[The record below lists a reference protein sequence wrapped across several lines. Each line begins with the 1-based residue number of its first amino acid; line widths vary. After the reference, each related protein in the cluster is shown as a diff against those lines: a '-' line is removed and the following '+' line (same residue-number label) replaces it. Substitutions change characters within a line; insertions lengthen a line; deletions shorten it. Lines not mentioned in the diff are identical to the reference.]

1 MTYQP
6 PSSPPSIKEA
16 MKTID
21 SMLDDSP
28 TSNDMEIGG
37 STANGGGLQG
47 GHPVDIMPN
56 NKLTPTFNSKG
67 KFQSYEQTTGTTP
80 TTNSND
86 IQDALTLANQIE
98 SSPYGFHF
106 DKKSKVDIKEEIKKK
121 EEDRKKKEQEV
132 ALQQMLANP
141 RYVIVVC
148 MYVCMYVCICFKCF
162 SVCKVLGSGNM
173 FCAHHMHNF
182 MSH

>member
-28 TSNDMEIGG
+28 TSNDIEIGG
-37 STANGGGLQG
+37 SPSTNSGLQG

-67 KFQSYEQTTGTTP
+67 KFQSYEQSTPSSGTTP
-80 TTNSND
+80 TTNSNNV
-86 IQDALTLANQIE
+86 QDALTLANQIE

-106 DKKSKVDIKEEIKKK
+106 DKKSKVDIKDEIKKK
-121 EEDRKKKEQEV
+121 EEDRKKKEQDV

-141 RYVIVVC
+141 RYVLC
-148 MYVCMYVCICFKCF
+148 MCVD
-162 SVCKVLGSGNM
+162 
-173 FCAHHMHNF
+173 
-182 MSH
+182 

>member
-6 PSSPPSIKEA
+6 PSPPSIKEA

-21 SMLDDSP
+21 SMLDDDSP
-28 TSNDMEIGG
+28 TNDIEIGG
-37 STANGGGLQG
+37 SSTNNGLQG

-67 KFQSYEQTTGTTP
+67 KFQSYEQQPPHSASGTTP
-80 TTNSND
+80 TTNSNNV
-86 IQDALTLANQIE
+86 QDALTLANQIE

-141 RYVIVVC
+141 RYVVALVVC
-148 MYVCMYVCICFKCF
+148 MFV
-162 SVCKVLGSGNM
+162 SVLGV
-173 FCAHHMHNF
+173 F
-182 MSH
+182 MV

>member
-28 TSNDMEIGG
+28 TSNDIEIGG
-37 STANGGGLQG
+37 STANGGLQG
-47 GHPVDIMPN
+47 GHPVDIMPPGS
-56 NKLTPTFNSKG
+56 KLTPTFSKKG
-67 KFQSYEQTTGTTP
+67 KFQSYEQQPHTTAATSGTTP
-80 TTNSND
+80 TTNSNN

-121 EEDRKKKEQEV
+121 EEDRRKKEQEV

-141 RYVIVVC
+141 RYVMCVV
-148 MYVCMYVCICFKCF
+148 VFIDL
-162 SVCKVLGSGNM
+162 SVCYV
-173 FCAHHMHNF
+173 FEV
-182 MSH
+182 

>member
-21 SMLDDSP
+21 SMLGDSP
-28 TSNDMEIGG
+28 TTDDIEN
-37 STANGGGLQG
+37 GGLQG
-47 GHPVDIMPN
+47 GHTPVDIMPPGS
-56 NKLTPTFNSKG
+56 KLTPTFNSKG
-67 KFQSYEQTTGTTP
+67 KFQSYEQQPHSTSAGTTP
-80 TTNSND
+80 TTNSNN

-141 RYVIVVC
+141 RYVDVL
-148 MYVCMYVCICFKCF
+148 YV
-162 SVCKVLGSGNM
+162 
-173 FCAHHMHNF
+173 
-182 MSH
+182 

>member
-28 TSNDMEIGG
+28 TSDDIEIG
-37 STANGGGLQG
+37 SSSSNDGGLQG
-47 GHPVDIMPN
+47 GHSVDIMPPGS
-56 NKLTPTFNSKG
+56 KLTPTFNSKG
-67 KFQSYEQTTGTTP
+67 KFQSYEQQPPRSASGTTP
-80 TTNSND
+80 TSNSNNV
-86 IQDALTLANQIE
+86 QDALTLANQIE

-141 RYVIVVC
+141 RYVVIF
-148 MYVCMYVCICFKCF
+148 YV
-162 SVCKVLGSGNM
+162 LM
-173 FCAHHMHNF
+173 FVAG
-182 MSH
+182 

>member
-21 SMLDDSP
+21 SMLEDSP
-28 TSNDMEIGG
+28 TSDDIEIGG
-37 STANGGGLQG
+37 STVNGIGLQG
-47 GHPVDIMPN
+47 GHPVDIMPPGS
-56 NKLTPTFNSKG
+56 KLTPTFNSKG
-67 KFQSYEQTTGTTP
+67 KFQSYEQQPRTASGTTP
-80 TTNSND
+80 TTNSNNV
-86 IQDALTLANQIE
+86 QDALTLANQIE

-106 DKKSKVDIKEEIKKK
+106 DKKSKVDIKDEIKKK

-141 RYVIVVC
+141 RYVLVLCMC
-148 MYVCMYVCICFKCF
+148 MY
-162 SVCKVLGSGNM
+162 L
-173 FCAHHMHNF
+173 
-182 MSH
+182 